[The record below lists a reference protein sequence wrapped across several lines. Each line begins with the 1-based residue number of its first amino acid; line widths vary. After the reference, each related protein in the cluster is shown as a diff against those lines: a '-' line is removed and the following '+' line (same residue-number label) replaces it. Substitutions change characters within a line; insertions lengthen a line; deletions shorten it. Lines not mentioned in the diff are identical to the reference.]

1 LVKNLHFWT
10 KYHYFA
16 GNNYV
21 LNMNSSFLKKA
32 LPHLIAIGLFLIVA
46 VIYCRPALEG
56 KVVSQSDVQQY
67 KQMARQSFEYK
78 EKYGRYPLWIESAFS
93 GMPAYTIAITGQTII
108 SFGYLTNVLT
118 LGLPEPI
125 NYFFLACLCFYILMM
140 VLRVDPWVATL
151 ASLAYAYSSYD
162 PIIIATGHV
171 TKMWAIALAPGVIA
185 SYLML
190 FQRKY
195 LWGTPLLAFFFA
207 SQLITQH
214 LQIVYYTVICMG
226 VLTIFYVIDAVRNGK
241 LKPAAIALGLALIA
255 VGVGYGTSVGATL
268 PDQEYAKETMRGGRT
283 ELSTSSSQ
291 ESKNGLSY
299 NYAFMWS
306 YGFGETMTL
315 VVPDAAG
322 GGNHNSPEI
331 GDNSKFADRAT
342 QELNMPEDQALQFAN
357 ELAYW
362 GPQPSTSGPVYLGAV
377 ICFLSIFALL
387 LLKGWMKW
395 ALFVTIIVGIVM
407 AWGDHLPSVNYFLF
421 DHLPYYNKFRSPST
435 SLFLPQ
441 LAAPILVALALQ
453 QLLTGNLDAAFLWSK
468 FRSTAIVSGVLVVI
482 ILGYY
487 FSASFKNDGKLA
499 DYSDSRLKE
508 QFVQMK
514 MQQLQRNGQQ
524 PEANQAQAI
533 ASANAVVK
541 GLDEDRQSMYGGDM
555 LRSIILIALTATLLG
570 LFLKKKIKPL
580 VFLIGLLVLCSYD
593 LLAVDAR
600 YLKGESFVDP
610 VDLETNMAPTA
621 ADQQIMADPD
631 KNFRVYDGSDRSL
644 SSSARASNFHNSL
657 GGYSPAKLGLY
668 QDLIDHQL
676 SKGNMQ
682 VYNMLNT
689 RYFIEPDQRT
699 NQLVAQRNPAAFG
712 PCWLVKGIHYV
723 KNGDEEMQALDSVNV
738 RDTAIIQQKYAPQVL
753 FQPVPDST
761 ASIQLVDNQ
770 LEKIDYKFSAKTN
783 QFAVFSEVY
792 YSEGWDAY
800 IDGKKTDYLRVN
812 YLLRGMPVPAGEHTI
827 EWRFEPHSYKLGVA
841 LTSWFSLL
849 IYLLFIPAIVTMIK
863 KKRV

>member
-1 LVKNLHFWT
+1 
-10 KYHYFA
+10 
-16 GNNYV
+16 
-21 LNMNSSFLKKA
+21 MINSAFLKKA
-32 LPHLIAIGLFLIVA
+32 LPHVIAIVLFLVVA
-46 VIYCRPALEG
+46 AVYCHPALQG
-56 KVVSQSDVQQY
+56 KVVNQSDVEQY

-78 EKYGRYPLWIESAFS
+78 EKYGRFPLWIESAFA
-93 GMPAYTIAITGQTII
+93 GMPAYTIAISGQSVI
-108 SFGYLTNVLT
+108 SFGYLTTILT

-140 VLRVDPWVATL
+140 VLRVDPWIATL

-195 LWGTPLLAFFFA
+195 WWGTALLAFFFA
-207 SQLITQH
+207 SQLVTQH

-226 VLTIFYVIDAVRNGK
+226 LLTVFYVIDAVRKGNQK
-241 LKPAAIALGLALIA
+241 ATAIALGLSVIA
-255 VGVGYGTSVGATL
+255 VGIGYGTSVGATL

-283 ELSTSSSQ
+283 ELSTNNKQ

-299 NYAFMWS
+299 DYAFAWS
-306 YGFGETMTL
+306 YGVGETLTL

-322 GGNHNSPEI
+322 GGSHNAPEI
-331 GDNSKFADRAT
+331 GDNSKFVDRAA
-342 QELNMPEDQALQFAN
+342 QELNMPEEQALQFAN
-357 ELAYW
+357 GLAYW

-377 ICFLSIFALL
+377 ICFLAIFALL

-395 ALFVTIIVGIVM
+395 ALFATIIVGIVM

-453 QLLTGNLDAAFLWSK
+453 QLLTGNIDAATLWSK
-468 FRSTAIVSGVLVVI
+468 FKTSAIVAGGLIVI
-482 ILGYY
+482 ILGFY
-487 FSASFKNDGKLA
+487 FTSSFKNDSKQTE
-499 DYSDSRLKE
+499 YSDARLKE

-514 MQQLQRNGQQ
+514 SQQLQRNGQQ
-524 PEANQAQAI
+524 PEANQAQAA
-533 ASANAVVK
+533 ASANAVVN
-541 GLDEDRQSMYGGDM
+541 GLDEDRKSLYGGDM
-555 LRSIILIALTATLLG
+555 LRSIVLILLTATLLG
-570 LFLKKKIKPL
+570 LFLKKKIKPIVL
-580 VFLIGLLVLCSYD
+580 LAGLLVLSSYD

-600 YLKGESFVDP
+600 YLKTESFIDP
-610 VDLETNMAPTA
+610 SELENNSAPSP

-631 KNFRVYDGSDRSL
+631 KNFRVYDGTDRTL

-668 QDLIDHQL
+668 EDIRLNQL
-676 SKGNMQ
+676 LKGNMQ
-682 VYNMLNT
+682 VFNMLNT
-689 RYFIEPDQRT
+689 RYFIQPDQRT
-699 NQLVAQRNPAAFG
+699 NQLSAQRNPNAFG
-712 PCWLVKGIHYV
+712 PCWLVKGVHFV

-738 RDTAIIQQKYAPQVL
+738 RDTVIVQQKYASQIP
-753 FQPVPDST
+753 FQPVPDTT
-761 ASIQLVDNQ
+761 ASIQLVDNL

-783 QFAVFSEVY
+783 QFAVFSEIY

-800 IDGKKTDYLRVN
+800 IDGKKTDYLRVD
-812 YLLRGMPVPAGEHTI
+812 YLLRGMPVPAGDHTI
-827 EWRFEPHSYKLGVA
+827 EFRFEPHSYKLGYM
-841 LTSWFSLL
+841 LNTWFSVA
-849 IYLLFIPAIVTMIK
+849 IYALLFTALYMEWRKRQPPAQPQPQAK
-863 KKRV
+863 A